1 MATPM
6 MPMMPMMA
14 MAGRALLIAGVLL
27 GCGGKHG
34 DTTPAGGGG
43 DVPPAARAGGEGGGM
58 VPPEKMDEVS
68 RALQRKQPIMSRC
81 LALAVDAGELPK
93 NSRGK
98 VTLEIVI
105 SPVGRADSVKVVRA
119 TLESRSLDECI
130 IGRIKEIQFPELPK
144 PYETSFTYGFE
155 AM

>member
-1 MATPM
+1 MTKPM
-6 MPMMPMMA
+6 TA
-14 MAGRALLIAGVLL
+14 MAGRVLLIAGLVL

-34 DTTPAGGGG
+34 DTTPAGAGG
-43 DVPPAARAGGEGGGM
+43 DGQATARQGGEGGEGGGM
-58 VPPEKMDEVS
+58 VPPEKMDEVN
-68 RALQRKQPIMSRC
+68 RALEHKQPIMSHC

-105 SPVGRADSVKVVRA
+105 SPAGRADSVKVVRT
-119 TLESRSLDECI
+119 TLPSRSLDDCI
-130 IGRIKEIQFPELPK
+130 IGHVKEIQFPELPK
-144 PYETSFTYGFE
+144 PYETSFTYAFE

>member
-1 MATPM
+1 M
-6 MPMMPMMA
+6 MTKQMTA
-14 MAGRALLIAGVLL
+14 MAGRVLLIAGLVL
-27 GCGGKHG
+27 GCGGKRG

-43 DVPPAARAGGEGGGM
+43 DGPAAARGGDGGVM

-93 NSRGK
+93 SSRGK
-98 VTLEIVI
+98 VTLEIVV
-105 SPVGRADSVKVVRA
+105 SPLGRPDSIKIVRA
-119 TLESRSLDECI
+119 TLESKSLDQCI
-130 IGRIKEIQFPELPK
+130 LAHVNEIQFPELPRS
-144 PYETSFTYGFE
+144 YETSFTYAFE